1 MFEKLD
7 VSQNTISRRI
17 IIMEETREQKIQKW
31 KLLIIERLNSG
42 MSVRQFC
49 EARGYTENMYYHW
62 VNAIH
67 KADPSFDTRR
77 QSTAAPS
84 PMNSFIEIKADMP
97 RQRENTSCAEN
108 VPVAVFDAGSVSIS
122 LFSNATAPFMREL
135 LEAVR
140 HA

>member
-1 MFEKLD
+1 MFKKLD

-17 IIMEETREQKIQKW
+17 IIMEEMREQKIQKW
-31 KLLIIERLNSG
+31 KLLISERLNSG
-42 MSVRQFC
+42 MSVSQFC

-67 KADPSFDTRR
+67 KADPSFDTRK
-77 QSTAAPS
+77 QSAEAS
-84 PMNSFIEIKADMP
+84 SSMNSFIEVKTDMP
-97 RQRENTSCAEN
+97 KQKVNTSCVED
-108 VPVAVFDAGSVSIS
+108 VPVAVVDAGSVSIS

>member
-1 MFEKLD
+1 
-7 VSQNTISRRI
+7 
-17 IIMEETREQKIQKW
+17 MEETREQKIQRW
-31 KLLIIERLNSG
+31 KLLINERLDIG
-42 MSVRQFC
+42 MSVSQFC
-49 EARGYTENMYYHW
+49 EAKGYTENMYYHW

-77 QSTAAPS
+77 PSTKAPS
-84 PMNSFIEIKADMP
+84 PVNSFIEVKADTS
-97 RQRENTSCAEN
+97 RQKTNPSCGEN
-108 VPVAVFDAGSVSIS
+108 VPVAVVDAGSVSVS

>member
-1 MFEKLD
+1 
-7 VSQNTISRRI
+7 
-17 IIMEETREQKIQKW
+17 MEETREQKIQKW